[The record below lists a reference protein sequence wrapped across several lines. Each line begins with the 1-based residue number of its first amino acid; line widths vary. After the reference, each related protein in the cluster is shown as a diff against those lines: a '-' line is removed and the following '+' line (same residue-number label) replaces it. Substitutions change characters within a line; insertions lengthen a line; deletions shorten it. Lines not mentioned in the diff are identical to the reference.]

1 MTRRGKIARLPQT
14 IREQVNRRLDDGE
27 QGKQIAGWLNTL
39 PEVNQLMEAEFHSQP
54 VNENNLSNWK
64 LGGYVDWQAQQDALD
79 AASQLAEDA
88 AQLDE
93 AGGRQI
99 TEQLALCLAAR
110 LAAALRQLNTLRDDP
125 EAQLKL
131 LRDLCMRVA
140 ALRKGDHNAQL
151 LELKREKLD
160 LDRRKFKSEDSIR
173 KLERIELKE
182 KVKPYK
188 QIDKEGWEKIEKD
201 LHLL

>member
-1 MTRRGKIARLPQT
+1 MTRRGKIARLPQS
-14 IREQVNRRLDDGE
+14 IREQVNQRLQDGQE
-27 QGKQIAGWLNTL
+27 GKQIAEWLNTL
-39 PEVNQLMEAEFHSQP
+39 PEVNQLMEAEFKSLP

-64 LGGYVDWQAQQDALD
+64 LGGYMDWQAQQDALD

-99 TEQLALCLAAR
+99 TEQLALSLAAR
-110 LAAALRQLNTLRDDP
+110 LAVALRQLNTLRDDP
-125 EAQLKL
+125 EGQLKL

-160 LDRRKFKSEDSIR
+160 LDWKKFKSEDSIR
-173 KLERIELKE
+173 KLERIELKK
-182 KVKPYK
+182 KVKPYEP
-188 QIDKEGWEKIEKD
+188 ITKEGLQEIEKEMR
-201 LHLL
+201 LF

>member
-1 MTRRGKIARLPQT
+1 MTRNGKIARLPQS
-14 IREQVNRRLDDGE
+14 IREQVNRRLDNGE
-27 QGKQIAGWLNTL
+27 QGKQIAEWLNTL
-39 PEVNQLMEAEFHSQP
+39 PEVKTLIDAQFAGQP
-54 VNENNLSNWK
+54 ISEVNLSNWK
-64 LGGYVDWQAQQDALD
+64 LGGYIDWQAQQDALA

-93 AGGRQI
+93 AGGQQI

-110 LAAALRQLNTLRDDP
+110 LAAALRQLNTLGDDP

-131 LRDLCMRVA
+131 LRELCMRLS

-160 LDRRKFKSEDSIR
+160 LDWKKFKSEDSIR
-173 KLERIELKE
+173 KLERLELKE

-188 QIDKEGWEKIEKD
+188 QITKEGLEQIED
-201 LHLL
+201 ELRL

>member
-1 MTRRGKIARLPQT
+1 MTRNGKIARLPQS
-14 IREQVNRRLDDGE
+14 IREQVNRRLDNGE
-27 QGKQIAGWLNTL
+27 QGKQIAEWLNTL
-39 PEVNQLMEAEFHSQP
+39 PEVKTLMDAQFAGQP
-54 VNENNLSNWK
+54 VNEVNLSNWK
-64 LGGYVDWQAQQDALD
+64 LGGYMDWQAQQDALD

-99 TEQLALCLAAR
+99 TEQLALSLAAR
-110 LAAALRQLNTLRDDP
+110 LAVALRRLNTLRDDP
-125 EAQLKL
+125 EGQLKL

-160 LDRRKFKSEDSIR
+160 LDWKKFKSEDSIR

-182 KVKPYK
+182 KVKPYEP
-188 QIDKEGWEKIEKD
+188 ITKEGLQEIEKEMR
-201 LHLL
+201 LY

>member
-1 MTRRGKIARLPQT
+1 MTRNGKIARLPQT
-14 IREQVNRRLDDGE
+14 IREQVNRRLDNGE
-27 QGKQIAGWLNTL
+27 QGKQIAEWLNTL

-64 LGGYVDWQAQQDALD
+64 LGGYVDWQAHQDALD

-88 AQLDE
+88 AQLDD

-110 LAAALRQLNTLRDDP
+110 LAVALRRLNTLGDDP
-125 EAQLKL
+125 EGQLKL

-160 LDRRKFKSEDSIR
+160 LDWKKFKSEDSIR
-173 KLERIELKE
+173 KLERIQLKE
-182 KVKPYK
+182 KVKPYQ
-188 QIDKEGWEKIEKD
+188 QITKEGLEQIERE
-201 LHLL
+201 LNL

>member
-1 MTRRGKIARLPQT
+1 MTRNGRIARLPQSV
-14 IREQVNRRLDDGE
+14 REQVNRRLDNGE
-27 QGKQIAGWLNTL
+27 QGKQIAEWLNTL
-39 PEVNQLMEAEFHSQP
+39 PEVKTLIDAQFAGQP
-54 VNENNLSNWK
+54 ISEVNLSNWK
-64 LGGYVDWQAQQDALD
+64 LGGYIDWQAQQDALA

-93 AGGRQI
+93 AGGQQI

-110 LAAALRQLNTLRDDP
+110 LAAALRQLNTLGDDP

-131 LRDLCMRVA
+131 LRELCMRLS

-160 LDRRKFKSEDSIR
+160 LDWKKFKSEDSIR
-173 KLERIELKE
+173 KLERLELKE

-188 QIDKEGWEKIEKD
+188 QITKEGLEQIED
-201 LHLL
+201 ELRL

>member
-1 MTRRGKIARLPQT
+1 MTRRGKIARLPQS
-14 IREQVNRRLDDGE
+14 IREQVNRRLDNGE
-27 QGKQIAGWLNTL
+27 QGKQLAEWLNTL
-39 PEVNQLMEAEFHSQP
+39 PEVKTLMDAQFAGQP
-54 VNENNLSNWK
+54 VNEVNLSNWK
-64 LGGYVDWQAQQDALD
+64 LGGYMDWQAQQDALD

-99 TEQLALCLAAR
+99 TEQLALSLAAR
-110 LAAALRQLNTLRDDP
+110 LAVALRQLNTLRDDP
-125 EAQLKL
+125 EGQLKL

-160 LDRRKFKSEDSIR
+160 LDWKKFKSEDSIR
-173 KLERIELKE
+173 KLERIELKK
-182 KVKPYK
+182 KVKPYEP
-188 QIDKEGWEKIEKD
+188 ITKEGLQEIEKEMR
-201 LHLL
+201 LF